1 MRNTSVIILGNG
13 QLGRTLYESIKES
26 CYQVKVISS
35 PSVDW
40 RDISNYRIKICSIFD
55 SFRPFIVFNCVAY
68 TNVELAEIE
77 FDAALRLNEVLPDV
91 VAEECLR
98 RGIKFIHFSSDY
110 VFDGSLTVG
119 KKFSEND
126 LMSPLNAYGV
136 SKARGE
142 NVLRGKSGV
151 SILRISWIYSDHS
164 ETCFPKKIFD
174 KLSGGSCISVVDD
187 QYGVPTSCHWLSQL
201 VLTLLITFREGTWP
215 QILHVVPSGY
225 GSWFEFADLIFRQC
239 FDVRDCKSP
248 GLKPCSSRD
257 YADSVARPANSVLD
271 NKQLVDIV
279 GPVDDWRTGVIEWC
293 KNRAR
298 S

>member
-1 MRNTSVIILGNG
+1 MVGGWVADARPIAAGMALFVWPA
-13 QLGRTLYESIKES
+13 
-26 CYQVKVISS
+26 SS
-35 PSVDW
+35 W
-40 RDISNYRIKICSIFD
+40 
-55 SFRPFIVFNCVAY
+55 
-68 TNVELAEIE
+68 
-77 FDAALRLNEVLPDV
+77 
-91 VAEECLR
+91 
-98 RGIKFIHFSSDY
+98 G
-110 VFDGSLTVG
+110 
-119 KKFSEND
+119 
-126 LMSPLNAYGV
+126 
-136 SKARGE
+136 
-142 NVLRGKSGV
+142 
-151 SILRISWIYSDHS
+151 
-164 ETCFPKKIFD
+164 
-174 KLSGGSCISVVDD
+174 
-187 QYGVPTSCHWLSQL
+187 
-201 VLTLLITFREGTWP
+201 LLITFREGTWP